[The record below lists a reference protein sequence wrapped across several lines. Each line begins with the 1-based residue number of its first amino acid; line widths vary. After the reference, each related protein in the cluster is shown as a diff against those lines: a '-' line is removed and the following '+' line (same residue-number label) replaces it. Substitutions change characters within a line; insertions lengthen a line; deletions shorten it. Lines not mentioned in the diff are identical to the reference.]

1 MENCITRQEHEE
13 FTRRIDAENGRQNKR
28 LDLLEK
34 NVAQINSLTVS
45 VEKMA
50 LNMENMLEVLEKQGK
65 RLEALEKEP
74 VETGKQIKSAIITTV
89 VGTVIGAA
97 VTAIIMIL

>member
-13 FTRRIDAENGRQNKR
+13 FVRRIDAENGRQNKR
-28 LDLLEK
+28 LELLEE
-34 NVAQINSLTVS
+34 NVRQINSLTVS

-74 VETGKQIKSAIITTV
+74 VETSKQIKSAVITAI